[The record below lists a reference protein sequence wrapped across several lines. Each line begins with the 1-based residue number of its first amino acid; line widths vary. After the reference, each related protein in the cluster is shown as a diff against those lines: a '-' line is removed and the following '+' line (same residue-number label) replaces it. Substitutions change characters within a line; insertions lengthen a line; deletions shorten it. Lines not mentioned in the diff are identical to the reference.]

1 MSGICG
7 TFYQNMSLQAAP
19 YCEEVSKDKGYI
31 IGQLRV
37 LSLHQFQLCFRP
49 RTLNGLVNVL
59 VSNDIWSLW
68 DSFSTAYMTSFYTP
82 LFNAI
87 DQTIERFWAVWCC
100 DASNLLGLVYPWDN
114 DWVFEI
120 LEPQKMT
127 FTTPSLPNLRVR

>member
-7 TFYQNMSLQAAP
+7 TFYQSMSLQAAP

-49 RTLNGLVNVL
+49 IALNGLVNVL

-68 DSFSTAYMTSFYTP
+68 DSFNSLYDKLLY
-82 LFNAI
+82 
-87 DQTIERFWAVWCC
+87 
-100 DASNLLGLVYPWDN
+100 ASV
-114 DWVFEI
+114 
-120 LEPQKMT
+120 
-127 FTTPSLPNLRVR
+127 